1 MTTKTQV
8 VVARSTQT
16 ELVPKKVSHSAV
28 WKYFGFKYFG
38 YISTITLNVTIKYSM
53 MKQGTQH
60 CLSPNTD
67 VNHQNLVQ
75 QNTIPTK
82 LQQMQGVNSSY
93 HISPRQTYG
102 PNHHCATCRI
112 SEDEHSKNGTR
123 CPPATIFQTLRS
135 LTCTIISG
143 QWSRQNCGKS
153 IFVPQRLI
161 YGPVG
166 PGTAIFEPD
175 CSFYNA

>member
-1 MTTKTQV
+1 MDGNEDPSGSSQI
-8 VVARSTQT
+8 TQT
-16 ELVPKKVSHSAV
+16 ELVPKKVSHSVV

-53 MKQGTQH
+53 LKQGTQH
-60 CLSPNTD
+60 CLSSNTH

-75 QNTIPTK
+75 QNAIPTK
-82 LQQMQGVNSSY
+82 LQQTQGVNSSY
-93 HISPRQTYG
+93 HISPSQRYG
-102 PNHHCATCRI
+102 PNHHCATCGI
-112 SEDEHSKNGTR
+112 SEDYKHSKNPT
-123 CPPATIFQTLRS
+123 TIFQTLRS
-135 LTCTIISG
+135 LTYTIISG

-166 PGTAIFEPD
+166 PGRAIFEP
-175 CSFYNA
+175 